1 MEGHGAMRHNSL
13 NDNFRSYILVAFLIL
28 SFTMQGQTLKG
39 GISFK
44 MLRQIE
50 KAQPKSPTLKGL
62 QHSMASNNIDSL
74 ALNAS
79 RLEQT
84 NPHFMYETVKQNIQN
99 QYESGRCWCF
109 TGLNVLRGAF
119 AKAHQDT
126 MTVEYSRAYLY
137 FYDQL
142 EKSNLMLQ
150 GCIDTAYKPMD
161 DTRVTFF
168 FKKPLHDGGT
178 FCGIIDLI
186 RKYGLVPA
194 SAQQETYQANHN
206 KKITQLL
213 NRKLRMFGLELRRMV
228 HEGQTET
235 SITKRKTEMLGKVY
249 NMLSLAV
256 GTPVKHFKYAFKNAQ
271 GQPVTQEREYT
282 PMTFYKA
289 TIGELNYDDYIM
301 VMNDPRRPYYK
312 TYKVLYARHLY
323 DGHDWKYLN
332 LPMKDI
338 ETIAVASIKDGIK
351 MYSSYDSEKQR
362 NNSTAYCDLDN
373 YNYDSLFGT
382 SFQMSKADRISTY
395 DSGSTHA
402 MALTAVDLDAQEN
415 PIRWKAE
422 NTFGPG
428 FGVNGGY
435 VIMSNRWFEAYMFRL
450 VALKK
455 YAPTSLVKAY
465 EQEPT
470 GVYPEDPLFGE
481 DR

>member
-50 KAQPKSPTLKGL
+50 NAQPKSPTLKGL

-235 SITKRKTEMLGKVY
+235 SITKRKTEMLGIVY

>member
-50 KAQPKSPTLKGL
+50 NAQPKSPTLKGL

-126 MTVEYSRAYLY
+126 MTVEYSRVYLY

-235 SITKRKTEMLGKVY
+235 SITKRKTEMLGIVY

>member
-1 MEGHGAMRHNSL
+1 
-13 NDNFRSYILVAFLIL
+13 
-28 SFTMQGQTLKG
+28 MQGQTLQG
-39 GISFK
+39 GISYR

-50 KAQPKSPTLKGL
+50 NAQPKGPAQKGL
-62 QHSMASNNIDSL
+62 QHSMESNNIDSL

-79 RLEQT
+79 RWEQT

-99 QYESGRCWCF
+99 QYDSGRCWCF

-194 SAQQETYQANHN
+194 SAQQETYQVNHN

-235 SITKRKTEMLGKVY
+235 SITKRKTEMLGIVY

-271 GQPVTQEREYT
+271 GRPVTQEKEYT

-338 ETIAVASIKDGIK
+338 ETIAVASIKDGLK

-373 YNYDSLFGT
+373 YDYDSLFGT

-402 MALTAVDLDAQEN
+402 MALTAVDLDAQGN

-422 NTFGPG
+422 NTFGPD

>member
-50 KAQPKSPTLKGL
+50 NAQPKSPTLKGL
-62 QHSMASNNIDSL
+62 QHSMTSNNIDSL

-235 SITKRKTEMLGKVY
+235 SITKRKTEMLGIVY

>member
-1 MEGHGAMRHNSL
+1 MKYNSL
-13 NDNFRSYILVAFLIL
+13 NDNFRLCILVAFLI
-28 SFTMQGQTLKG
+28 FPFEMQGQTLQG
-39 GISFK
+39 GISYR

-50 KAQPKSPTLKGL
+50 NAQPKGPAQKGL
-62 QHSMASNNIDSL
+62 QHSMASSNIDSL

-79 RLEQT
+79 RLEQI

-119 AKAHQDT
+119 AAAHLDT
-126 MTVEYSRAYLY
+126 MVVDYSQAYLY

-150 GCIDTAYKPMD
+150 GCIDTANKPMD
-161 DTRVTFF
+161 DTRVIFF

-194 SAQQETYQANHN
+194 SVQQETYQANHN

-235 SITKRKTEMLGKVY
+235 SIIKRKTEMLGIIY

-256 GTPVKHFKYAFKNAQ
+256 GTPVKHFKYAFRNTQ
-271 GQPVTQEREYT
+271 GRPVTQEKEYT
-282 PMTFYKA
+282 PMTFYQA
-289 TIGELNYDDYIM
+289 TIGELDYDDYIM

-362 NNSTAYCDLDN
+362 NNRTAYCDLDN
-373 YNYDSLFGT
+373 YDYDSLFGT
-382 SFQMSKADRISTY
+382 SFRMSKEDRISTY

-402 MALTAVDLDAQEN
+402 MTLTAVDLDAQGN

-422 NTFGPG
+422 NTFGTD

-435 VIMSNRWFEAYMFRL
+435 VIMSNRWLEEYMFRL
-450 VALKK
+450 VAKKK
-455 YAPTSLVKAY
+455 YAPAFLVKAY
-465 EQEPT
+465 EQKPT
-470 GVYPEDPLFGE
+470 EVYPEDPLFGE
-481 DR
+481 DQ